1 MGYPEAG
8 SEREILLGNAGAHR
22 LEELRPVLT
31 GEEVVE
37 LQDEVATVRV
47 DDSLIDYALAIVE
60 RTRQHEQLSLG
71 VSPRGS
77 LMLYHAAQA
86 MAFLEGRNFCIP
98 DDFKKLTVPTF
109 AHRLVIS
116 ARYTSNLRR
125 AEQSEQILREVVDS
139 VPVPV

>member
-1 MGYPEAG
+1 M
-8 SEREILLGNAGAHR
+8 R
-22 LEELRPVLT
+22 
-31 GEEVVE
+31 VE
-37 LQDEVATVRV
+37 
-47 DDSLIDYALAIVE
+47 DSLIDYSLAIVE

-86 MAFLEGRNFCIP
+86 MAFLEGRNYCIP

-116 ARYTSNLRR
+116 ARYTSTLKR

>member
-1 MGYPEAG
+1 
-8 SEREILLGNAGAHR
+8 LLGHAGAAR
-22 LEELRPVLT
+22 LEQLHPVLT
-31 GEEVVE
+31 AEDVIALQNEVS
-37 LQDEVATVRV
+37 AVRV

-60 RTRQHEQLSLG
+60 RTRHHEQLSLG

-116 ARYTSNLRR
+116 ARYTSTLKR